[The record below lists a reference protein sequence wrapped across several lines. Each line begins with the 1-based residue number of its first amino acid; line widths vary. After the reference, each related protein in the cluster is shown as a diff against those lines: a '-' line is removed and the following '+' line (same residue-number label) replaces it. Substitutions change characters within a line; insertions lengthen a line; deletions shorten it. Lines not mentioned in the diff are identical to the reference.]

1 MRSTRVAAAALL
13 LSSICANAALAQE
26 RPSAPAAPR
35 AESASTHR
43 AGVAPTR
50 FAMRLLKG
58 PIDIVSAPTSA
69 SEAARAP
76 GWFEVR
82 QANRLVWQADPVVL
96 VDESRIA
103 HAEATWAP
111 SAMPGS
117 SPEPGLRLT
126 LTARGRALVAA
137 ATAAHVGDGLGMF
150 VDDRLVLAAIIR
162 GPLGGAFELSLPG

>member
-1 MRSTRVAAAALL
+1 M
-13 LSSICANAALAQE
+13 
-26 RPSAPAAPR
+26 
-35 AESASTHR
+35 
-43 AGVAPTR
+43 APTR

-58 PIDIVSAPTSA
+58 PIDVVSASPSA
-69 SEAARAP
+69 SEARAP

-82 QANRLVWQADPVVL
+82 QANRLVWQADPVIL

-103 HAEATWAP
+103 HAEATWVP

-117 SPEPGLRLT
+117 PPEPGLRLT
-126 LTARGRALVAA
+126 LTARGRSLVAA

-162 GPLGGAFELSLPG
+162 VPLGGAFELSLPGSTLAELKEAAASWNAQDHLE